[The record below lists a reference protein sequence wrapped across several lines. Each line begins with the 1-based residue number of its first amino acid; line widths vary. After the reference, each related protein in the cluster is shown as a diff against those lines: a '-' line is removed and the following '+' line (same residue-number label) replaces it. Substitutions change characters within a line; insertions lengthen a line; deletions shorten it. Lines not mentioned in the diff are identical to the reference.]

1 LLRSSKNQRHVPAM
15 ASRQAR
21 KNESAAQASEF
32 DEENS
37 HQSSQDADMLKA
49 ARDVVSTVKI
59 PVLLFWV
66 MFTDLEVVQKSS
78 RDEAENHRRRFEE
91 TRYGNQCQT

>member
-1 LLRSSKNQRHVPAM
+1 M

-21 KNESAAQASEF
+21 KSESATRASES

-37 HQSSQDADMLKA
+37 QQSSQDADVLKA

-59 PVLLFWV
+59 SGLLFWV
-66 MFTDLEVVQKSS
+66 IFNDWT
-78 RDEAENHRRRFEE
+78 
-91 TRYGNQCQT
+91 

>member
-1 LLRSSKNQRHVPAM
+1 M

-21 KNESAAQASEF
+21 KSESAAQASQS

-37 HQSSQDADMLKA
+37 QQSSQDTDMLKA

-59 PVLLFWV
+59 SVLLFYFGSYLLIW
-66 MFTDLEVVQKSS
+66 T
-78 RDEAENHRRRFEE
+78 
-91 TRYGNQCQT
+91 